1 MSSTKSSARLFFA
14 IACIV
19 VSLAA
24 MISVFGDN
32 DEVQAKAKEI
42 ACAPNVACD
51 LARMDRSPFAQ
62 TFDYPSTPGPVKVR
76 CTRGAIFFGENG
88 CSKKYAAQPGLFR
101 ILRRE

>member
-1 MSSTKSSARLFFA
+1 MSSTKSYARLFLA

-24 MISVFGDN
+24 MINVFGDN

-42 ACAPNVACD
+42 ACAPKVACD

-62 TFDYPSTPGPVKVR
+62 TFDFRSTPGPVTVR
-76 CTRGAIFFGENG
+76 CTRGAIFFGEYA
-88 CSKKYAAQPGLFR
+88 CAKK
-101 ILRRE
+101 